1 MTSLF
6 DQAFFVDNRVMNSD
20 LQIAQ
25 SAKLR
30 PVVEIAEQLGLGPD
44 DIDLY
49 GSPYI
54 GKVRL
59 DVLDK
64 FKDRPNAKYIDIS
77 AITPTPLGE
86 GKSTT
91 LIGLGEAMKH
101 LGKRSVVTLRQPSQG
116 PTFGIKGGA
125 AGGGY
130 AQVVPMETFNL
141 NLTGDIHAVTA
152 ANNLLAAMI
161 DNRLLRGNPLNINPH
176 SITWKR
182 VVDTND
188 RALRK
193 IIVGLGG
200 RMEGGIPRET
210 GFDITVASEVMAVL
224 ALTTSLQDMRRR
236 FGRIVVGMTHDK
248 TPVTAE
254 EIGAAGAMTVL
265 MRDAIR
271 PTIMQTLENTPALV
285 HAGPFA
291 NVAHGN
297 SSILADLIGIKTAD
311 YLMTESGFGAD
322 IGAEKFFNIKC
333 RYSGLKPDACVI
345 VATIRALKSHSGKY
359 KIVAGKP
366 LPPELLECNVAD
378 VEAGAANLRKQ
389 IENVM
394 LHGVTPVVA
403 INAFD
408 TDHRDEVEAVKRIA
422 IEAGALGAAVST
434 HWRDGGKGAVEL
446 AEMVIAAAEEP
457 SDFRFLYDLDLP
469 IKTKIETIAT
479 KIYGASDVRFEPFA
493 EQQIASYEA
502 NGFGGLPICMAKTH
516 LSLSHDPTLKGAPSG
531 FTLPVREVRASVGAG
546 FIYPI
551 CGDMRTMPALP
562 EHPAA
567 ERVDID
573 ENGNVVGL
581 F

>member
-1 MTSLF
+1 MY
-6 DQAFFVDNRVMNSD
+6 SD
-20 LQIAQ
+20 LYIAQ
-25 SAKLR
+25 HAKLR
-30 PVVEIAEQLGLGPD
+30 PIHEIAEQLELTPD
-44 DIDLY
+44 DLDIY
-49 GSPYI
+49 GSPFI
-54 GKVRL
+54 AKLRL
-59 DVLDK
+59 DVLDRVK
-64 FKDRPNAKYIDIS
+64 TRPDAKYIDIS

-101 LGKRSVVTLRQPSQG
+101 IGKRSVISLRQPSQG

-161 DNRLLRGNPLNINPH
+161 DNKLLRGNPLNINPH

-193 IIVGLGG
+193 IIIGLGG

-210 GFDITVASEVMAVL
+210 GFDITVASEVMAIL
-224 ALTTSLQDMRRR
+224 ALTNSLQDMRKR
-236 FGRIVVGMTHDK
+236 FGRIVIGMTHDRK
-248 TPVTAE
+248 PVTAE

-271 PTIMQTLENTPALV
+271 PTLMQTLENTPALV

-297 SSILADLIGIKTAD
+297 SSILADLIGIKCAD
-311 YLMTESGFGAD
+311 FLLTESGFGAD

-333 RYSGLKPDACVI
+333 RYSGLKPDACVL

-359 KIVAGKP
+359 RIAAGKA
-366 LPPELLECNVAD
+366 LPPEMLEKNVAD
-378 VEAGAANLRKQ
+378 VEAGAENLVKQ
-389 IENVM
+389 IENIKI
-394 LHGVTPVVA
+394 HGVTPVVA
-403 INAFD
+403 INAFES
-408 TDHRDEVEAVKRIA
+408 DHPEEIEAVKRIA
-422 IEAGALGAAVST
+422 AEAGALGAAVSW
-434 HWRDGGKGAVEL
+434 HWAKGGDGAVEL
-446 AEMVIAAAEEP
+446 AEMVVQAAEQP
-457 SDFRFLYDLDLP
+457 SEFRFLYDLDQP
-469 IKTKIETIAT
+469 IKDKIETIAT
-479 KIYGASDVRFEPFA
+479 KIYGADSVSYSVDA
-493 EQQIASYEA
+493 ERQIQDYEA
-502 NGFGGLPICMAKTH
+502 NGFGNLPICMAKTH
-516 LSLSHDPTLKGAPSG
+516 LSLSHDPMMKGAPKN

-562 EHPAA
+562 AHPAA
-567 ERVDID
+567 EKIDID
-573 ENGNVVGL
+573 ADGNVVGL